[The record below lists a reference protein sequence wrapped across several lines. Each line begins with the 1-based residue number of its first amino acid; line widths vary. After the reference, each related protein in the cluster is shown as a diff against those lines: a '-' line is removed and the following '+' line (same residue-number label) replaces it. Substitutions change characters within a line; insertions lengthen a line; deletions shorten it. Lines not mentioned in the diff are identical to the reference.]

1 MREKLID
8 VIEYHADFLDW
19 DRKEEMV
26 DSIMEIFEAD
36 NNVGRTW
43 IPVTDRFPEEDV
55 SVLVLCK
62 NHAMFVGFYRV
73 YSQEGRWHTK
83 TALNSSKL
91 LNKGRV
97 THWMPLPEP
106 PKEDDHEV

>member
-1 MREKLID
+1 MREDEILDVHIPCRSCGTLIP
-8 VIEYHADFLDW
+8 AGG
-19 DRKEEMV
+19 
-26 DSIMEIFEAD
+26 
-36 NNVGRTW
+36 NNECLTCRLHSLALEPKMPRW
-43 IPVTDRFPEEDV
+43 IPVTERLPDEDV

-106 PKEDDHEV
+106 PQEK